1 MLGRSL
7 KGARD
12 RDKEWV
18 PFSSGDP
25 LLSKLLVRA
34 TEGTREHFPHAGR
47 GGGSRSTWPGILM
60 GASQRGLVWDWA
72 I

>member
-18 PFSSGDP
+18 PFSSGEP
-25 LLSKLLVRA
+25 LPSKLLVGA
-34 TEGTREHFPHAGR
+34 AEGTREHFPHAGR
-47 GGGSRSTWPGILM
+47 GGSGSTWPGILM
-60 GASQRGLVWDWA
+60 GVSQRGLLWDWA